1 MTDKLSECISMY
13 LLRYKIID
21 SSMTDIVKLGIE
33 VIISTIVNL
42 AGIFFLGILF
52 GRFLETVFFFFV
64 FYDYPKL
71 FWRIPRG
78 NKA

>member
-42 AGIFFLGILF
+42 AGIFFLEYCLA
-52 GRFLETVFFFFV
+52 VS
-64 FYDYPKL
+64 
-71 FWRIPRG
+71 
-78 NKA
+78 